1 LYILLHFL
9 RPISAFLRKMIGRA
23 VTARPEGRRKICA
36 YAQGEHM
43 SGAAAGHA
51 ATDEMSWDM
60 RCTTG
65 GAEETM
71 TFPPHPLRCAQRL
84 LLKEKALH
92 ARPRPQGEGLS
103 VIILV
108 TDLQGGASM
117 PARKNSKKRQV
128 ILEAL
133 AATTAHPTAQ
143 ELYQQLKP
151 DYPDL
156 SLGTVYR
163 NLSLFAEEGDAIS
176 DGVFRGQERFD
187 ARTNPHAHLHC
198 VQCGRVID
206 VPLPGEPEAQ
216 LCALAQ
222 GVTDAQVLGC
232 SITFTGLCK
241 TCQQA
246 DKGSASE

>member
-1 LYILLHFL
+1 
-9 RPISAFLRKMIGRA
+9 
-23 VTARPEGRRKICA
+23 
-36 YAQGEHM
+36 
-43 SGAAAGHA
+43 
-51 ATDEMSWDM
+51 
-60 RCTTG
+60 
-65 GAEETM
+65 
-71 TFPPHPLRCAQRL
+71 
-84 LLKEKALH
+84 
-92 ARPRPQGEGLS
+92 
-103 VIILV
+103 
-108 TDLQGGASM
+108 M

-163 NLSLFAEEGDAIS
+163 NLSLFAEEGDAMS
-176 DGVFRGQERFD
+176 VGVFRGQERFD

-216 LCALAQ
+216 RRADRNANGVPLPAETWSNILATATRL
-222 GVTDAQVLGC
+222 GVKSPV
-232 SITFTGLCK
+232 
-241 TCQQA
+241 
-246 DKGSASE
+246 

>member
-1 LYILLHFL
+1 
-9 RPISAFLRKMIGRA
+9 
-23 VTARPEGRRKICA
+23 
-36 YAQGEHM
+36 
-43 SGAAAGHA
+43 
-51 ATDEMSWDM
+51 
-60 RCTTG
+60 
-65 GAEETM
+65 
-71 TFPPHPLRCAQRL
+71 
-84 LLKEKALH
+84 
-92 ARPRPQGEGLS
+92 
-103 VIILV
+103 
-108 TDLQGGASM
+108 M
-117 PARKNSKKRQV
+117 PTRKNSKKRQV

-163 NLSLFAEEGDAIS
+163 MSV
-176 DGVFRGQERFD
+176 GVFRGQERFD
-187 ARTNPHAHLHC
+187 ARTEPHAHLHC
-198 VQCGRVID
+198 AQCGRVID
-206 VPLPGEPEAQ
+206 VPLPGEPETQ

-222 GVTDAQVLGC
+222 SATDAQVLGC

>member
-1 LYILLHFL
+1 M
-9 RPISAFLRKMIGRA
+9 PI
-23 VTARPEGRRKICA
+23 
-36 YAQGEHM
+36 
-43 SGAAAGHA
+43 
-51 ATDEMSWDM
+51 
-60 RCTTG
+60 
-65 GAEETM
+65 
-71 TFPPHPLRCAQRL
+71 
-84 LLKEKALH
+84 
-92 ARPRPQGEGLS
+92 
-103 VIILV
+103 
-108 TDLQGGASM
+108 
-117 PARKNSKKRQV
+117 RKNSKKRQV

-163 NLSLFAEEGDAIS
+163 NLSLFSEQGDAMS
-176 DGVFRGQERFD
+176 VGVFRGQERFD
-187 ARTNPHAHLHC
+187 ARTEPHAHLHC
-198 VQCGRVID
+198 AQCGRVID
-206 VPLPGEPEAQ
+206 VPLPGAPEPQ

>member
-1 LYILLHFL
+1 
-9 RPISAFLRKMIGRA
+9 
-23 VTARPEGRRKICA
+23 
-36 YAQGEHM
+36 
-43 SGAAAGHA
+43 
-51 ATDEMSWDM
+51 
-60 RCTTG
+60 
-65 GAEETM
+65 
-71 TFPPHPLRCAQRL
+71 
-84 LLKEKALH
+84 
-92 ARPRPQGEGLS
+92 
-103 VIILV
+103 
-108 TDLQGGASM
+108 M

-163 NLSLFAEEGDAIS
+163 NLSLFAEEGDAMS
-176 DGVFRGQERFD
+176 VGVFRGQERFD

-206 VPLPGEPEAQ
+206 VPLR
-216 LCALAQ
+216 ALAQ